1 MLTWKL
7 PIVMLLG
14 ISLLIGFGV
23 EAPGALACDDT
34 TARLVARA
42 YVLSIPMFFK
52 QNDLIPLLNEN
63 KAYFVEGG
71 KAIRCMEAL
80 GTSLV
85 QGGMAA
91 ANRFKG
97 YSATERFGGSM
108 PPGLEHLPGQVD
120 SSLRSYGND
129 MFAMGQELLWLSQVL
144 PPAVKGDYA
153 PYNTTAT
160 PNRQMVA
167 QVLPI
172 YQMLCQ
178 MDPGMCQMMQS
189 MMIQMEP
196 SLEQQLYT
204 LARQLGN

>member
-7 PIVMLLG
+7 PIIMLLG
-14 ISLLIGFGV
+14 IFLFIGF
-23 EAPGALACDDT
+23 EIKASGASACDDT
-34 TARLVARA
+34 AARLVARA

-52 QNDLIPLLNEN
+52 QNDLIPLLNDN

-80 GTSLV
+80 GTALV

-91 ANRFKG
+91 ADRFKG
-97 YSATERFGGSM
+97 YPATERFGGSM

-144 PPAVKGDYA
+144 PPAAKGDYA

-160 PNRQMVA
+160 PNRQRVV

-172 YQMLCQ
+172 YQALCQ
-178 MDPGMCQMMQS
+178 MDAGMCQMMQN

-196 SLEQQLYT
+196 SVEQQIYT
-204 LARQLGN
+204 LSRQLGN